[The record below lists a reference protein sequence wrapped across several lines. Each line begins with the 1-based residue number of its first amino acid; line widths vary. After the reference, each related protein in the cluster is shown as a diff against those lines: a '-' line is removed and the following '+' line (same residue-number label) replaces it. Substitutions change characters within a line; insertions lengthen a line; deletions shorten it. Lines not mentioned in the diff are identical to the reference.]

1 MRGHNISKPGWYDYT
16 YRGATQRF
24 HAGASS
30 RSILS
35 KSDVVKNRV
44 GSTLV
49 VNWRNP
55 SAYQMDSI
63 EQVGPY
69 GSAKGK
75 RWNDEYKGHLEAISS
90 GSYVPVGY
98 EAPVN
103 GLFLE
108 NQAILEAQERLKNQK
123 VNLFVALAEMQQTAN
138 LIAQNANRIA
148 KAYRFAKK
156 KKWKRAFNALRHQPG
171 KGWDK
176 ELSSRV
182 LEFNYGVRPLLS
194 DVYGAMSAQEINE
207 RAKKHNLIRVT
218 GSAKDGS
225 MSSGRV
231 VQDRFVNTLHR
242 DINYREEATTKVV
255 MYYYPV
261 NDFYKKLSEVGVT
274 NPLTVIWEKV
284 PFSFAIDWFLPVGG
298 WLDSMDA
305 AIGLHFLTGVISEWS
320 ECRSEYQT
328 CLTDAGYFEVGGF
341 RHCKRFRRRIMPHSP
356 TVPFPVLKN
365 PVSKQHALNAIALLG
380 GMRP

>member
-1 MRGHNISKPGWYDYT
+1 
-16 YRGATQRF
+16 
-24 HAGASS
+24 
-30 RSILS
+30 
-35 KSDVVKNRV
+35 
-44 GSTLV
+44 
-49 VNWRNP
+49 
-55 SAYQMDSI
+55 
-63 EQVGPY
+63 
-69 GSAKGK
+69 
-75 RWNDEYKGHLEAISS
+75 
-90 GSYVPVGY
+90 
-98 EAPVN
+98 
-103 GLFLE
+103 
-108 NQAILEAQERLKNQK
+108 
-123 VNLFVALAEMQQTAN
+123 
-138 LIAQNANRIA
+138 
-148 KAYRFAKK
+148 
-156 KKWKRAFNALRHQPG
+156 
-171 KGWDK
+171 
-176 ELSSRV
+176 
-182 LEFNYGVRPLLS
+182 
-194 DVYGAMSAQEINE
+194 
-207 RAKKHNLIRVT
+207 
-218 GSAKDGS
+218 